1 MMATPAPFP
10 SLSLSDALW
19 HLWDALFPPRC
30 VQCGEVGYRLCPAC
44 WSQMA
49 VLPSHRC
56 PRCAHPLPSDR
67 APCPHCRH
75 ARWLLD
81 RVVALRPYEGP
92 WRRAIQALKYR
103 RDRGL
108 ALLFARE
115 AQRLLRSLSWPISC
129 VIPIPLDRHRE
140 RERGYNQVDL
150 WARRL
155 ARSLGWPYRPHAL
168 QRVRATASQVGLSR
182 EARWRNVQGA
192 FRAAPPEVRGC
203 RVLLVDD
210 VLTTGATMNEAAH
223 ALLQAGAIAVYGFVL
238 ARTVFQEEEGT

>member
-1 MMATPAPFP
+1 MMGIPASPLS
-10 SLSLSDALW
+10 SLADTLW
-19 HLWDALFPPRC
+19 YVWDALFPPRC
-30 VQCGEVGYRLCPAC
+30 VECGEVGYRVCPGC

-49 VLPSHRC
+49 VLPQTRC
-56 PRCAHPLPSDR
+56 PRCAHPLPSPR
-67 APCPHCRH
+67 RSCIHCQH
-75 ARWLLD
+75 TRWLLD

-108 ALLFARE
+108 ALLFVRE
-115 AQRLLRSLSWPISC
+115 AFQVLRILNWPISC
-129 VIPIPLDRHRE
+129 IIPIPLDRHRK

-155 ARSLGWPYRPHAL
+155 ARALGRPYRPQAL
-168 QRVRATASQVGLSR
+168 LRVRPTASQVGLTR
-182 EARWRNVQGA
+182 EERWKNVQGA
-192 FRAAPPEVRGC
+192 FQAFPQRVQGC

-238 ARTVFQEEEGT
+238 ARTVFHQEERP

>member
-1 MMATPAPFP
+1 MMSALDPTLAF
-10 SLSLSDALW
+10 LTDTLW

-30 VQCGEVGYRLCPAC
+30 VQCGEVGYRLCPRC

-49 VLPSHRC
+49 LLPETQCR
-56 PRCAHPLPSDR
+56 RCAHPLP
-67 APCPHCRH
+67 APQPSCSHCQH
-75 ARWLLD
+75 TRWLLD
-81 RVVALRPYEGP
+81 RVVALRPYRGP
-92 WRRAIQALKYR
+92 WRRAIQFLKYR

-108 ALLFARE
+108 ALLFAQE
-115 AQRLLRSLSWPISC
+115 AIRTLQDLKWPISC
-129 VIPIPLDRHRE
+129 IIPVPLDHHRE

-155 ARSLGWPYRPHAL
+155 ARALGWPYRPQAL
-168 QRVRATASQVGLSR
+168 QRVRVTASQVGLSR
-182 EARWRNVQGA
+182 EARWRNVHKA
-192 FRAAPPEVRGC
+192 FRASPRQVQGC

-238 ARTVFQEEEGT
+238 ARTVFHQEEGP